1 MSFLTE
7 IVRLMWCVK
16 GVKINTLVV
25 LGFGWP
31 VEVYFGLLSVSE
43 INIKYVY
50 RVLACLV
57 GLTHGCGNLTHHVL
71 WYVLI
76 GYLG

>member
-50 RVLACLV
+50 RVLAC
-57 GLTHGCGNLTHHVL
+57 
-71 WYVLI
+71 
-76 GYLG
+76 

>member
-1 MSFLTE
+1 MYFLTE

-16 GVKINTLVV
+16 GVEINTLV
-25 LGFGWP
+25 F
-31 VEVYFGLLSVSE
+31 FGLLSVSE

-57 GLTHGCGNLTHHVL
+57 GLTHGCVNLTHHVL

-76 GYLG
+76 GYHG